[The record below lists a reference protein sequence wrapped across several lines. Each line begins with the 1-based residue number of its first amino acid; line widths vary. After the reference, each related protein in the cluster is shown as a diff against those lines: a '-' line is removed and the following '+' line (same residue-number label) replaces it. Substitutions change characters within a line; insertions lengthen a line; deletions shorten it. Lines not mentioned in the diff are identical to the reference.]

1 MTIRQMSMYVL
12 MASGVLL
19 FTGGP
24 LLAEPSKSGTQTETG
39 KGVIIT
45 KR

>member
-1 MTIRQMSMYVL
+1 MTIRQTCMYVL

-24 LLAEPSKSGTQTETG
+24 LLAEPSKSGTQIQTG
-39 KGVIIT
+39 KGDA
-45 KR
+45 